1 MKSVTKLIAGAA
13 TAALLTVSLAAPAE
27 AQYRNNYRHHDNG
40 IDAGDVVAGV
50 AIVGGIAAI
59 ASAIGRDGSRYG
71 YGYGSSYGNQYRGGY
86 NAAVQACGYEAQ
98 RYGRGGV
105 QVTDVERTGNDRFRV
120 RGVIGGGYD
129 RYDRGV
135 DQRYERDY
143 GRYDRG
149 DAYDRDGFVC
159 TVRGNGRV
167 TDFRV
172 RDTARNGW

>member
-1 MKSVTKLIAGAA
+1 MKAVTKLITGAA

-27 AQYRNNYRHHDNG
+27 AQYRNSYRHHDRGG
-40 IDAGDVVAGV
+40 IDAGDVIAGV
-50 AIVGGIAAI
+50 AIAGGIAAI
-59 ASAIGRDGSRYG
+59 ASAVGRDGYGSRYG
-71 YGYGSSYGNQYRGGY
+71 SGYGERYRGGY

-105 QVTDVERTGNDRFRV
+105 QVTDVQRTGNDRYQV

-143 GRYDRG
+143 GRYDQG

-159 TVRGNGRV
+159 SVRGNGRV